1 MVTVTTAQRV
11 PRLVGFAVATIWLVL
26 AVTVGALVAPD
37 VELGRIGRADLR
49 SLHGAT
55 WVILAAIG
63 SSSVV
68 GSVLACGGPGI
79 RSGGFSLGSRSLCCW
94 PGRSTPTLSTG
105 RWPDPDRCPAH
116 ASSRSSG
123 TAPSFP
129 GWCSSPPSCTSH
141 RPCCEQETMV
151 G

>member
-1 MVTVTTAQRV
+1 VTTARRV

-26 AVTVGALVAPD
+26 AVTVGALVAAD

-68 GSVLACGGPGI
+68 GSVLALRRPRHPVGWLFIGLGRTFTAATGGGDPVG
-79 RSGGFSLGSRSLCCW
+79 SQTSLDAVATHSWLR
-94 PGRSTPTLSTG
+94 
-105 RWPDPDRCPAH
+105 
-116 ASSRSSG
+116 
-123 TAPSFP
+123 
-129 GWCSSPPSCTSH
+129 
-141 RPCCEQETMV
+141 
-151 G
+151 